1 MTESNRIEYK
11 RQLTGNLEKEV
22 VAFLNAREGGT
33 VYIGI
38 DKNGQAHG
46 VDDCDELQL
55 AIKDRLKHNIQPS
68 IMGLFE
74 IIHEQKDEK
83 DVLRITVAGGL
94 EKPYYL
100 KKYGMT
106 NKGCFLR
113 IGSASEPMP
122 QEMIE
127 SLY

>member
-33 VYIGI
+33 VHIGI
-38 DKNGQAHG
+38 DKNGRTHG
-46 VDDCDELQL
+46 VDECDELQL

-74 IIHEQKDEK
+74 IIHEHKDGK
-83 DVLRITVAGGL
+83 DVLRISVVGRL
-94 EKPYYL
+94 EKAY
-100 KKYGMT
+100 
-106 NKGCFLR
+106 
-113 IGSASEPMP
+113 
-122 QEMIE
+122 
-127 SLY
+127 